1 MQKIFKPVLII
12 IFSLGICFASDAP
25 TLFNVEKWAA
35 TSGMKVSF
43 VKVPNKI
50 INIKLIFD
58 AGSARDG
65 NNYGL
70 AALTSSLV
78 DAGGATLSLDQ
89 IANSFDSVGSIYG
102 SSISKDYATISLQS
116 AVGYGYFEKAFSI
129 FIDVIAAPNFSDKD
143 FNRAKDQTMQSIK
156 IMQQDPEKVAFQQFF
171 HELYQGHPYGHL
183 KYGSLETVKA
193 LTKKDVQSFYRNYYA
208 AANASLVI
216 VGDVDISDAK
226 HIAAKIDEALPAG
239 EPAPM
244 QKLAVSNGAKHKKIS
259 HSSSQSTLIFG
270 KLGIAA
276 NNKDFFALEL
286 GSHILGGGMKSRLSE
301 DIREKQGLVYGV
313 YSAFI
318 PMKLIGPYFI
328 TMQTKAQ
335 NTKAADEGVHK
346 VVDIFISDGVTAVEL
361 AQAKNVINGRIY
373 NKFTTNAG
381 IASAL
386 ASQLF
391 YNLPEDYFLTYA
403 DKINEVSLDDV
414 NKIIKKYMSLKDS
427 SSIIVGPNEQEK

>member
-25 TLFNVEKWAA
+25 NLFNVEKWVA

-65 NNYGL
+65 KNYGL

-89 IANSFDSVGSIYG
+89 IANSFDSVGAIWG

-116 AVGYGYFEKAFSI
+116 AVGHGYVEKAFSI

-193 LTKKDVQSFYRNYYA
+193 LTKKDVESFYRNYYA

-239 EPAPM
+239 EPAPV
-244 QKLAVSNGAKHKKIS
+244 QKLAVSNGEIGRAS
-259 HSSSQSTLIFG
+259 C
-270 KLGIAA
+270 
-276 NNKDFFALEL
+276 
-286 GSHILGGGMKSRLSE
+286 
-301 DIREKQGLVYGV
+301 RERV
-313 YSAFI
+313 
-318 PMKLIGPYFI
+318 
-328 TMQTKAQ
+328 
-335 NTKAADEGVHK
+335 
-346 VVDIFISDGVTAVEL
+346 
-361 AQAKNVINGRIY
+361 
-373 NKFTTNAG
+373 
-381 IASAL
+381 
-386 ASQLF
+386 
-391 YNLPEDYFLTYA
+391 
-403 DKINEVSLDDV
+403 
-414 NKIIKKYMSLKDS
+414 
-427 SSIIVGPNEQEK
+427 